1 MQQSPQNQYSGYPL
15 FYHGLLPNTGAAA
28 FSSYIWRVR
37 WLVIFL
43 CMALGAQAQNTLP
56 ALGAWREHLPYQN
69 AVDVVATNKK
79 IFAATPFSLFSID
92 KNSSEIQR
100 ISKVSGLSETG
111 ISRIAYDAET
121 EKLFI
126 AYNNSNIDVLVNGS
140 IKNIP
145 ALKRATVS
153 GDIRIF
159 QIYPQGSVAY
169 LATGLGI
176 VLLDAEKYQVKET
189 WYIGNSGDP
198 VKTIGTAIA
207 DEVIYAATDQGLKSA
222 DLSGSPGDYRSWQTL
237 SGSNGLPAGATQSVL
252 NFNGSIVVAVNDS
265 VFILVNGSWR
275 LFFANDWPL
284 LAMNASGNKLF
295 VSQRKP
301 AGEAQVVILQ
311 PDGNI
316 ENTLQQRGFISY
328 PLHAISDGGAYWIAD
343 LYGGLTRWQGSSF
356 ESFRLNSP
364 QAISSGQMQVSKNT
378 VVVTAGAVNNAWNY
392 QYNPNGFFVYKEG
405 EWTNYNGY
413 SQTDLQ
419 NVLDVITAAVDPGD
433 GSIWAGSFGDGLIHQ
448 GTNGTWQI
456 FKENSP
462 IGAAIGD
469 PGSYRVSGL
478 AFDAESNLWI
488 SNFGAAQP
496 LHVLKK
502 DGSWQ
507 SFTIPFSLRE
517 NAVSQIVIDD
527 IGQKWIASPLGNGLL
542 VFDAGS
548 LDNPGD
554 DKWRLYKPG
563 SSNGNLPSAEV
574 MSLAL
579 DKNGA
584 VWVGTTNG
592 IGVIECPELAF
603 SNGCDA
609 LWPVVQEGGFANY
622 LFKGQEVR
630 AIAVDGANRKWMA
643 TATGVWLLNE
653 TGDKVLSHFT
663 EENSPLLSNDVK
675 SIAINGAIGEVFF
688 ATANGLISFRGGATS
703 AGENPAK
710 VTVFP
715 NPVPPGYSGSIGIR
729 GLSENSIVKI
739 TELNGRLV
747 YQTRSLGG
755 QAVWNGKDY
764 KGQTV
769 ASGVYLVMAMSENN
783 EEKIVGK
790 IVFVRGK

>member
-1 MQQSPQNQYSGYPL
+1 M
-15 FYHGLLPNTGAAA
+15 
-28 FSSYIWRVR
+28 
-37 WLVIFL
+37 
-43 CMALGAQAQNTLP
+43 GAQAQNSLP

-69 AVDVVATNKK
+69 AVDVVATDKK
-79 IFAATPFSLFSID
+79 IIAATPFSLFSIN
-92 KNSSEIQR
+92 KISGEIQR

-140 IKNIP
+140 IKNIT
-145 ALKRATVS
+145 ALQRANVS
-153 GDIRIF
+153 GDKRIF
-159 QIYPQGSVAY
+159 QIYPQRSFAY

-189 WYIGNSGDP
+189 WYIGSNGDP
-198 VKTIGTAIA
+198 VKTNAVAISN
-207 DEVIYAATDQGLKSA
+207 DIIYAATDEGLKSA
-222 DLSGSPGDYRSWQTL
+222 SLTVNPGDYRNWQLL
-237 SGSNGLPAGATQSVL
+237 SGSNGLPTGAVLSVVNIDDKML
-252 NFNGSIVVAVNDS
+252 AVVNDS
-265 VFILVNGSWR
+265 VFILKNGSWN
-275 LFFANDWPL
+275 LLFANDWPL
-284 LAMNASGNKLF
+284 LAMNTSGSKIFLH
-295 VSQRKP
+295 QRNP
-301 AGEAQVVILQ
+301 SGEAQVVVMKG
-311 PDGNI
+311 DGSI
-316 ENTLQQRGFISY
+316 ENTFQYPGYISY
-328 PLHAISDGGAYWIAD
+328 PLHTISDAGNYWIAD
-343 LYGGLTRWQGSSF
+343 LYGGLTRWQDNHL

-364 QAISSGQMQVSKNT
+364 QSVSSGQIVAENNKL
-378 VVVTAGAVNNAWNY
+378 VVTAGTVNNAWNY
-392 QYNPNGFFVYKEG
+392 QYNPNGFFVYKQG

-413 SQTDLQ
+413 TQPTLQ
-419 NVLDVITAAVDPGD
+419 NVLDVITAAIDPRD
-433 GSIWAGSFGDGLIHQ
+433 GSIWAGSFGGGLIHQ
-448 GTNGTWQI
+448 NTNGTWQI

-462 IGAAIGD
+462 LSAAVGD

-478 AFDAESNLWI
+478 AFDKDGNLWI

-496 LHVLKK
+496 IHVLKK

-507 SFTIPFSLRE
+507 SFTVPFSLRE

-563 SSNGNLPSAEV
+563 SGNGNLPSAEV

-592 IGVIECPELAF
+592 VGVIECPELAF
-603 SNGCDA
+603 TTGCDA

-653 TGDKVLSHFT
+653 ISDKVLSHFT
-663 EENSPLLSNDVK
+663 KENSPLLSNDVR
-675 SIAINGAIGEVFF
+675 SLAINGASSEVFF
-688 ATANGLISFRGGATS
+688 ATANGLISFRGDATN
-703 AGENPAK
+703 AGENPAA

-715 NPVPPGYSGSIGIR
+715 NPVPPGYSGSIGVR
-729 GLSENSIVKI
+729 GLPENSIVKI

-764 KGQTV
+764 KGQSV